1 MWNSP
6 PPEVDVTRP
15 GVDMTR
21 PAEVTE
27 ATRAEV
33 SIDAGV
39 ALRAAHSSPF
49 AKVPVCTI
57 VIDPGLSITVL

>member
-1 MWNSP
+1 VWNSP

-15 GVDMTR
+15 GVDRET

-33 SIDAGV
+33 SIDDGD
-39 ALRAAHSSPF
+39 ALRAAHSSPLP
-49 AKVPVCTI
+49 KVPVCII
-57 VIDPGLSITVL
+57 VTEPGLSTMAL

>member
-1 MWNSP
+1 VWNCP

-15 GVDMTR
+15 GVERET

-33 SIDAGV
+33 SIDDGA

-49 AKVPVCTI
+49 PKVPVCMI
-57 VIDPGLSITVL
+57 VTEPGLLIMAL